1 VAGRAGEEIAAL
13 AENGI
18 PVTVVPG
25 ITAALAMALAPER
38 RPWHEESHTVP
49 WRELQDRNLV

>member
-1 VAGRAGEEIAAL
+1 
-13 AENGI
+13 
-18 PVTVVPG
+18 VTVVPG
-25 ITAALAMALAPER
+25 ITAALAMASASER